1 MKGYELL
8 LAPSSRLFSSFL
20 WILSLVSPFK
30 YSFFKWRLW
39 FFRAV
44 LGLQQNGEED
54 TEIFY
59 RPSASTHAQPPPVS
73 TSPTRVVHLLQ
84 LMNLPWHNI
93 TTQSSKFTL
102 GLTLSVV
109 HSMDLCKC
117 IMTSYVSSVSSWLN
131 NSYLSQF
138 SNISLSDTGSFIH
151 SHTEGHLVA
160 SKLWKWRIKLL

>member
-8 LAPSSRLFSSFL
+8 FTPASRLFSSFFCVFFP
-20 WILSLVSPFK
+20 LSLLLNTL
-30 YSFFKWRLW
+30 FFNEDFG

-44 LGLQQNGEED
+44 LGLQQNGEDE

-73 TSPTRVVHLLQ
+73 TSPTRVEHLLQ
-84 LMNLPWHNI
+84 LIPTMTQHNHPK
-93 TTQSSKFTL
+93 SKVYL
-102 GLTLSVV
+102 RV
-109 HSMDLCKC
+109 HSWCCPFYGFMQMYNDVLSILCLFL
-117 IMTSYVSSVSSWLN
+117 WLG

-138 SNISLSDTGSFIH
+138 NNISLPDTGSFIH

-160 SKLWKWRIKLL
+160 SKLWK